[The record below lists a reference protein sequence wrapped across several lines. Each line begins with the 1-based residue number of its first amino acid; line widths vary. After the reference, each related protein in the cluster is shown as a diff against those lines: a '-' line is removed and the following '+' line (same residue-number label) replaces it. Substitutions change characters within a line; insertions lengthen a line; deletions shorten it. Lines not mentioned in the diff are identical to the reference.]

1 MVFGRLM
8 MIHLLKTHLK
18 DVREFCMQIDFH
30 HATTWVVARAA
41 GFSEADANII
51 AYASQYVD
59 DATNYG
65 YINFTN
71 GAAYERV
78 PSAHGMLDYKNLEQL
93 KNMKVWVPFH
103 FLPGNGGL
111 PAGENPKGSFIQ
123 KLVCKPG
130 SYVAE
135 DMVNECIREKDRPYA
150 LHRLGI
156 TSHVF
161 VDTWGHQGFAGV
173 QHDINKVTE
182 LKGASEEPAAGLI
195 EKVGH
200 YFSELAQENIP
211 SLGHG
216 QALSNPDL
224 PYESWRYTN
233 GLNEIVIRNN
243 PVDFMTAADELC
255 KVYQR
260 YIAVDPA
267 LDSSEDSAVEITGL
281 SLAVK
286 ERIAECFTLFNTSDG
301 KERHARWLSA
311 IENDF
316 FGLGAARVDY
326 IPKGKGSWKH
336 QALATTNSVDDDEYE
351 FSSEFITSDWK
362 YFHDA
367 AKKHRLAIIDDI
379 LPRYGICVG

>member
-1 MVFGRLM
+1 
-8 MIHLLKTHLK
+8 
-18 DVREFCMQIDFH
+18 MQIDFH

-41 GFSEADANII
+41 GFSVEDANII

-65 YINFTN
+65 YIDFTN

-78 PSAHGMLDYKNLEQL
+78 PSAHGMLDYKNLEDL

-111 PAGENPKGSFIQ
+111 AAGENPEGSFIR
-123 KLVCKPG
+123 KMVCKPG
-130 SYVAE
+130 SYIAQ
-135 DMVNECIREKDRPYA
+135 DMVKECIRDKDRPYA

-173 QHDINKVTE
+173 QHDINKVTD
-182 LKGASEEPAAGLI
+182 LKGASEEPAQGLI
-195 EKVGH
+195 EKIGD
-200 YFSELAQENIP
+200 FFGELAQENIP

-224 PYESWRYTN
+224 PYESWSYTN
-233 GLNEIVIRNN
+233 GLGDTVVRNN
-243 PVDFMTAADELC
+243 PIDFVTAADELC

-260 YIAVDPA
+260 YIAGDA
-267 LDSSEDSAVEITGL
+267 SAEVHGL
-281 SLAVK
+281 SEGLKFNISVCFK
-286 ERIAECFTLFNTSDG
+286 EFTQSKG
-301 KERHARWLSA
+301 EERHARWLSA
-311 IENDF
+311 IQEDF
-316 FGLGAARVDY
+316 FGFGKETVSY
-326 IPKGKGSWKH
+326 IPKGEGSWKH
-336 QALATTNSVDDDEYE
+336 QALGTIKAQGDEEYA
-351 FSSEFITSDWK
+351 FTSDFITSNWK

-379 LPRYGICVG
+379 LPRYGICVA

>member
-1 MVFGRLM
+1 V
-8 MIHLLKTHLK
+8 
-18 DVREFCMQIDFH
+18 QIDFH

-41 GFSEADANII
+41 GFSVEEANII
-51 AYASQYVD
+51 AYSSQYVD

-65 YINFTN
+65 HIHFTN

-78 PSAHGMLDYKNLEQL
+78 PSAHGMLDYRNLEELKNL
-93 KNMKVWVPFH
+93 KVWAPFH

-111 PAGENPKGSFIQ
+111 PAGENPEGSFIR

-130 SYVAE
+130 SYIAQ
-135 DMVNECIREKDRPYA
+135 DMVHECIRDKHRPYA

-173 QHDINKVTE
+173 QHRINQVSE
-182 LKGASEEPAAGLI
+182 LKGADEKSVKGLA
-195 EKVGH
+195 EKIH
-200 YFSELAQENIP
+200 YYFSALAQENIP

-224 PYESWRYTN
+224 PYESWSYKN
-233 GLNEIVIRNN
+233 GLGDRVVRDN
-243 PVDFMTAADELC
+243 PVDFLTAADELC
-255 KVYQR
+255 KVFQR
-260 YIAVDPA
+260 YIADDSTAEVD
-267 LDSSEDSAVEITGL
+267 GL
-281 SLAVK
+281 SEFIK
-286 ERIAECFTLFNTSDG
+286 GRISACFRQFDNSNGD
-301 KERHARWLSA
+301 ERHIRWLQA

-316 FGLGAARVDY
+316 FRLGAERVTY
-326 IPKGKGSWKH
+326 TAKGPGSWKY
-336 QALATTNSVDDDEYE
+336 QALATNRVQGDDEYE
-351 FSSEFITSDWK
+351 FKADFISSNWK

-379 LPRYGICVG
+379 LPRYGICVA

>member
-1 MVFGRLM
+1 
-8 MIHLLKTHLK
+8 
-18 DVREFCMQIDFH
+18 MQIDFH

-41 GFSEADANII
+41 GFSAEDAKII
-51 AYASQYVD
+51 AYSSQYVD

-65 YINFTN
+65 YIHFTN

-78 PSAHGMLDYKNLEQL
+78 PSAHGMLDYKNLEKL
-93 KNMKVWVPFH
+93 NNMKVWVPFH

-111 PAGENPKGSFIQ
+111 PAGENPEGSFIR
-123 KLVCKPG
+123 KLVCKPD
-130 SYVAE
+130 SYIAQ
-135 DMVNECIREKDRPYA
+135 DMVNECIRDQYRPYS

-173 QHDINKVTE
+173 QHNINKVDD
-182 LKGASEEPAAGLI
+182 LRGADEKPAARLI

-224 PYESWRYTN
+224 PYESWSYVN
-233 GLNEIVIRNN
+233 GFGETVVRNN
-243 PVDFMTAADELC
+243 PVDFVTAANELC

-260 YIAVDPA
+260 YLVGDSTAEVKGLSDAVKGRIAV
-267 LDSSEDSAVEITGL
+267 
-281 SLAVK
+281 
-286 ERIAECFTLFNTSDG
+286 CFQEFNQPSG
-301 KERHARWLSA
+301 EERHIRWLQA

-316 FGLGAARVDY
+316 FRLGAALVSY
-326 IPKGKGSWKH
+326 KAKGHGSWKH
-336 QALATTNSVDDDEYE
+336 QALGTLRAKGDDEYT
-351 FSSEFITSDWK
+351 FSPDFITSNWK

-367 AKKHRLAIIDDI
+367 AKKHRLTIIDDI
-379 LPRYGICVG
+379 LPRYGICVA

>member
-1 MVFGRLM
+1 
-8 MIHLLKTHLK
+8 
-18 DVREFCMQIDFH
+18 MQIDFH

-41 GFSEADANII
+41 GFSVEDAKII

-65 YINFTN
+65 HINFTN

-78 PSAHGMLDYKNLEQL
+78 PSAHGMLDYRNLEDL

-103 FLPGNGGL
+103 FLPGNGGR
-111 PAGENPKGSFIQ
+111 PAGENPEGSFIR

-130 SYVAE
+130 SYIAQ
-135 DMVNECIREKDRPYA
+135 DMVKECIRDKHRPYA

-173 QHDINKVTE
+173 QHDINKVDD
-182 LKGASEEPAAGLI
+182 LRGANEEPAENLI
-195 EKVGH
+195 EKIGD
-200 YFSELAQENIP
+200 FFCELAQENIP
-211 SLGHG
+211 ALGHG

-224 PYESWRYTN
+224 PYESWSYVN
-233 GLNEIVIRNN
+233 GLGDTVIRNN
-243 PVDFMTAADELC
+243 PVDFVTAADELC

-260 YIAVDPA
+260 YIAGDHLA
-267 LDSSEDSAVEITGL
+267 NAKGL
-281 SLAVK
+281 SEGLKYNILVCFKEFNQVK
-286 ERIAECFTLFNTSDG
+286 GEQ
-301 KERHARWLSA
+301 RHARWLAA
-311 IENDF
+311 IEEDF
-316 FGLGAARVDY
+316 FGFGAETLTY
-326 IPKGKGSWKH
+326 IAKGENSWKH
-336 QALATTNSVDDDEYE
+336 QALGTTRAEGDDEYT
-351 FSSEFITSDWK
+351 FSPDFITSNWK

-379 LPRYGICVG
+379 LPKYGICVA

>member
-1 MVFGRLM
+1 
-8 MIHLLKTHLK
+8 
-18 DVREFCMQIDFH
+18 MQIDFH

-41 GFSEADANII
+41 GFSVEEANII
-51 AYASQYVD
+51 AYSSQYVD

-65 YINFTN
+65 YIQFSN

-78 PSAHGMLDYKNLEQL
+78 PSAHSMLNYKNLQDL

-111 PAGENPKGSFIQ
+111 PAGENPEGSFIR

-130 SYVAE
+130 SYIAQ
-135 DMVNECIREKDRPYA
+135 DMVEECIRDKHRPYA

-173 QHDINKVTE
+173 QHDINKVE
-182 LKGASEEPAAGLI
+182 NLKGADG
-195 EKVGH
+195 
-200 YFSELAQENIP
+200 ELAEGFMEKFSNFFSDLLQDDIP

-224 PYESWRYTN
+224 PYDSWSYVN
-233 GLNEIVIRNN
+233 GLGETVLRNN
-243 PVDFMTAADELC
+243 PVDFVTAADELC

-260 YIAVDPA
+260 FIVGDTFA
-267 LDSSEDSAVEITGL
+267 EVEGL
-281 SLAVK
+281 SEGVK
-286 ERIAECFTLFNTSDG
+286 SNISICFKEFNQANGEKRHAKWLDAIAE
-301 KERHARWLSA
+301 
-311 IENDF
+311 DF
-316 FGLGAARVDY
+316 FGLGAVTLTY
-326 IPKGKGSWKH
+326 IAKGESSWKH
-336 QALATTNSVDDDEYE
+336 RALGTTRIDGDDEYT
-351 FSSEFITSDWK
+351 FSPDFITSNWK

-379 LPRYGICVG
+379 LPRYGICVA